1 MDIKMSDMSGVN
13 VTARMRRDL
22 NRIWA
27 RTSIIIFTANV
38 FRGDYDKC
46 LAASRN
52 DYLAKIFED
61 NELMHRIIA
70 VQ

>member
-1 MDIKMSDMSGVN
+1 MDSKMSDMSGVN

-22 NRIWA
+22 NRTWA

-38 FRGDYDKC
+38 FQGEYDKC

-52 DYLAKIFED
+52 DYLAKPFEA
-61 NELMHRIIA
+61 NELLNRIMA